1 MKSIFL
7 TGSTGFVGSNLQIYF
22 RNKFSF
28 FTYKKNSKINITE
41 DIVLHFAGIAHDLKN
56 NYNKEEYYKINTD
69 FTIKIF
75 EEFLKSNA
83 EVFIF
88 ISSVKAAAD
97 SININLTEKHIPNP
111 ITDYGKSKL
120 LAEKYILSKNIP
132 NEKRIYI
139 LRPCMIHGPGNKGNL
154 NLLYQMVSKG
164 IPWPLGAF
172 KNKRSFCSIDNL
184 CFIMQELIKN
194 DQIPSGIYNIADDEP
209 ISTIELINL
218 ISESLGKKV
227 YIWKIP
233 QFLIIVIT
241 KLGDL
246 LRLPL
251 NTERLM
257 KLTENYVVS
266 NEKIRIVLKKELPLT
281 SKAGLIKTLNSFGK
295 INTP

>member
-56 NYNKEEYYKINTD
+56 NYNKEEYYKINTN
-69 FTIKIF
+69 FTINIF

-184 CFIMQELIKN
+184 CFIIQELIKN

>member
-1 MKSIFL
+1 
-7 TGSTGFVGSNLQIYF
+7 
-22 RNKFSF
+22 
-28 FTYKKNSKINITE
+28 
-41 DIVLHFAGIAHDLKN
+41 
-56 NYNKEEYYKINTD
+56 
-69 FTIKIF
+69 
-75 EEFLKSNA
+75 
-83 EVFIF
+83 
-88 ISSVKAAAD
+88 
-97 SININLTEKHIPNP
+97 
-111 ITDYGKSKL
+111 
-120 LAEKYILSKNIP
+120 
-132 NEKRIYI
+132 
-139 LRPCMIHGPGNKGNL
+139 
-154 NLLYQMVSKG
+154 
-164 IPWPLGAF
+164 
-172 KNKRSFCSIDNL
+172 
-184 CFIMQELIKN
+184 MQELIKN

>member
-184 CFIMQELIKN
+184 CFIIQELIKN

>member
-7 TGSTGFVGSNLQIYF
+7 TGSTGFVGSYLQIYF

-120 LAEKYILSKNIP
+120 LAEKYILSKNIS

-184 CFIMQELIKN
+184 CFIIQELIKN

-257 KLTENYVVS
+257 KLTENYIVS
-266 NEKIRIVLKKELPLT
+266 NEKIRIALKKELPLT

-295 INTP
+295 IITP